1 MPQTTEVIYAEVPA
15 ADHGMPGLSWSA
27 IVGGAFAALA
37 LSVILAM
44 LGVGFGLTS
53 FSFWSGPSASA
64 AAYGIGAVL
73 WVIVVQWL
81 SSAFGG
87 YIAGR
92 TRARWNG
99 LHTHESTFRDTTH
112 GLLAW
117 ALATVVGLALF
128 IGMAMALAG
137 GGLHAAA
144 AGAQAAGPAMAQA
157 AMQPGGSGMAMP
169 GGPAIDP
176 MASFTDRLF
185 RVEQTAGTP
194 PVTVAPEVR
203 AESGRILLGEMREGS
218 LSDAD
223 KAYLTQLVAN
233 STNLSQPEAAK
244 RVDDITQQV
253 AAAQT
258 KLRESAETAR
268 KAAARAAFFAAF
280 SLLIGAFIGGAAG
293 ALGGAHRDHFA
304 LRPRAI

>member
-1 MPQTTEVIYAEVPA
+1 MVQTTEVIYAEVPA
-15 ADHGMPGLSWSA
+15 ADHGMSGLSWSA
-27 IVGGAFAALA
+27 IIGGAFAALA

-44 LGVGFGLTS
+44 LGVGLGLTS

-64 AAYGIGAVL
+64 TAYGIGAIL

-92 TRARWNG
+92 TRARWNA
-99 LHTHESTFRDTTH
+99 LHTHESTFRDTAH
-112 GLLAW
+112 GMLAW
-117 ALATVVGLALF
+117 ALATVAGLVLV

-157 AMQPGGSGMAMP
+157 AMP
-169 GGPAIDP
+169 GGPTMDP
-176 MASFTDRLF
+176 MASFADRLF

-194 PVTVAPEVR
+194 PITVAPEVR

-258 KLRESAETAR
+258 KLREGAETAR
-268 KAAARAAFFAAF
+268 KAAARGAFFAAF
-280 SLLIGAFIGGAAG
+280 SLLIGGFIGGAAG

-304 LRPRAI
+304 LRARDLMR